1 LANDIMAGLT
11 IIGIALL
18 FGVIVIGFILTW
30 LRSHRLRVRDPTREK
45 SYLTDYW
52 VIEKQDRTTGCLY
65 WASVWFQPKLKLE
78 KPPSSAL
85 DVGKRGRKFAEC
97 YMLNSGNQEGVAE
110 VCWIKDKGITEDT
123 IISAT
128 GKKLS
133 KSFEPLS
140 ITSKAFAI
148 GEFKKAQE
156 KRQHKWDMQKI
167 VSVATLGVFGMMFL
181 MLVVFAPD
189 IFKEMKGYRAQNMEI
204 MEHSAEITSNQAII
218 MRSIGV
224 RLENLDIQIV
234 QTPPS
239 DAGGTITQDG
249 ETPPEN

>member
-1 LANDIMAGLT
+1 
-11 IIGIALL
+11 
-18 FGVIVIGFILTW
+18 
-30 LRSHRLRVRDPTREK
+30 
-45 SYLTDYW
+45 
-52 VIEKQDRTTGCLY
+52 
-65 WASVWFQPKLKLE
+65 
-78 KPPSSAL
+78 
-85 DVGKRGRKFAEC
+85 
-97 YMLNSGNQEGVAE
+97 
-110 VCWIKDKGITEDT
+110 
-123 IISAT
+123 
-128 GKKLS
+128 
-133 KSFEPLS
+133 
-140 ITSKAFAI
+140 
-148 GEFKKAQE
+148 
-156 KRQHKWDMQKI
+156 
-167 VSVATLGVFGMMFL
+167 MFF